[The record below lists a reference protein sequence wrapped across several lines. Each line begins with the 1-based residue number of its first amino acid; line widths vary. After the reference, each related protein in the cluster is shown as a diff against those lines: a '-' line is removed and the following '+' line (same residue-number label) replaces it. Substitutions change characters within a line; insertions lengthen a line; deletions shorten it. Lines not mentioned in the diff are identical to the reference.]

1 LLPRLEEP
9 ASPYPWVCQSFVLS
23 SLLPNLHFSIPSSCY
38 KGSTFISSKK
48 NPNKQKTRQLEGE
61 QEWKRDT
68 RLEWEKRGT
77 ARDESSHHL
86 QLPHFFIS
94 VINGFL

>member
-1 LLPRLEEP
+1 LFYLRCCPTSTSL
-9 ASPYPWVCQSFVLS
+9 SPVPVIRVQHS
-23 SLLPNLHFSIPSSCY
+23 SVV
-38 KGSTFISSKK
+38 KK